1 MPTQERLRK
10 DLLGGALTTALGVFT
25 LGIGVYFLFLR
36 PFLLPEDIRHTGID
50 AATLPVAFVDWLGIV
65 FSTWGGFIAGFGI
78 VLLGIGAT
86 LLSRRTLWLYLGTA
100 AGVLVAFGR
109 FVISNILIGSDFLWF
124 IATMFVLALVLATVL
139 VLNVIRRH
147 RTNETA
153 SSDVD
158 GTARAC

>member
-1 MPTQERLRK
+1 
-10 DLLGGALTTALGVFT
+10 
-25 LGIGVYFLFLR
+25 
-36 PFLLPEDIRHTGID
+36 
-50 AATLPVAFVDWLGIV
+50 VAFVDWLGIV

-78 VLLGIGAT
+78 VLLGIGAS

-109 FVISNILIGSDFLWF
+109 FVISNILLGSDFLWF

-158 GTARAC
+158 RTARR

>member
-36 PFLLPEDIRHTGID
+36 PSLLPEDIRHTGID

-86 LLSRRTLWLYLGTA
+86 DRKS
-100 AGVLVAFGR
+100 VV
-109 FVISNILIGSDFLWF
+109 
-124 IATMFVLALVLATVL
+124 
-139 VLNVIRRH
+139 
-147 RTNETA
+147 
-153 SSDVD
+153 
-158 GTARAC
+158 